1 MHVKRN
7 IFSALVLVLVFAG
20 GALASPYCGGPYGVH
35 GYGDMGPRHND
46 RREMTPEMRS
56 QFETMRKLR
65 EDLRTELAKPS
76 PDKAKARSIHEKI
89 LDIKQDIEERRFSDM
104 CAKPKAFAGMD
115 DLKKIPAE
123 QRAKIEEVRRLRGDI
138 MTEMRKDSPDKAKA
152 QALHARVQKLTR
164 EIESARFEEIL
175 KDPAKYAAREQRRG
189 FMASNSADIKELRN
203 IEDEIR
209 AELRK
214 DAPDK
219 AKVRSLS
226 KKAQSIRNKL
236 DDARVEEMLKDPQK
250 FKDCAGFGPG
260 CGGNGPRID

>member
-1 MHVKRN
+1 MHIKRK

-20 GALASPYCGGPYGVH
+20 GALASPYCGGVYCGD
-35 GYGDMGPRHND
+35 GYGDVRPRQNV

-56 QFETMRKLR
+56 RFETMRKLR

-89 LDIKQDIEERRFSDM
+89 LDIKQDIEERRFSEM
-104 CAKPKAFAGMD
+104 CANPKAFAGMD
-115 DLKKIPAE
+115 GLKKIPAE
-123 QRAKIEEVRRLRGDI
+123 QRARIEEVRRLRGDI
-138 MTEMRKDSPDKAKA
+138 MTDMRKDSPDKAKV

-164 EIESARFEEIL
+164 EIESARFEEML
-175 KDPAKYAAREQRRG
+175 NNPAKYAERNNKRG
-189 FMASNSADIKELRN
+189 FMVSHSADIKELRRV
-203 IEDEIR
+203 EEEIR

-219 AKVRSLS
+219 SKVRALG

-236 DDARVEEMLKDPQK
+236 DDARIEEMLKDPKK
-250 FKDCAGFGPG
+250 FKDSAGFGPEN
-260 CGGNGPRID
+260 GGNGPWTD